1 MSPRRLLIEHFF
13 AGMFRSEMLS
23 EAGIENYR
31 TWLISAAA
39 ALFAFH
45 TQFARL
51 RARNFGQ
58 PSDELFVTAAS
69 FVTVLLLVSFE
80 WQSLFPGARDW
91 QVLSPLP
98 VRKSDIFVARLTALG
113 MFLGIAMIAANL
125 VPSGLYLSWRHWVA
139 AIGAGLHAVLLAMA
153 LQGPCL
159 LVLPRVFGFVVQAL
173 LLAVSIVSLPLLL
186 HVPGLRA
193 LDRLE
198 WLPPMWWVGVCDA
211 RYARLA
217 DRAWIGLGICFVVA
231 MVSCAVLYRR
241 FGEFASPP
249 LALSAWRS
257 PLTALNRLSDRGVL
271 AFVALTLARAP
282 QHRLL
287 LIGIA
292 LFGAAF
298 TFEGFVVA
306 LLKSGRNLSA
316 IARAFPL
323 LLGMSLTAA
332 LTMCFRLPAEWRAH
346 WVFRVTEDP
355 LERPGQLS
363 ATVAALYFFGAMPAL
378 VIALPFQVAASG
390 PLTAAA
396 GLPIT
401 FGFLACLIELR
412 VQRWYRIPFT
422 STYAP
427 SQMPAA
433 IALVMF
439 LASFLAFGSFGG
451 MLVGVAASSVQ
462 GFAIVGGITAVT
474 WVLLRRKRLAHWGD
488 EPLEFTDDAG
498 EVLVTR
504 FAPE

>member
-1 MSPRRLLIEHFF
+1 
-13 AGMFRSEMLS
+13 MLS
-23 EAGIENYR
+23 EAGIDNYK

-58 PSDELFVTAAS
+58 PSDELFVMAAS
-69 FVTVLLLVSFE
+69 FVTILLIVSLE

-98 VRKSDIFVARLTALG
+98 LRKSDIFVARLAALG
-113 MFLGIAMIAANL
+113 MFLGIVLVTANL
-125 VPSGLYLSWRHWVA
+125 VPAGMYLSWRHWVA
-139 AIGAGLHAVLLAMA
+139 AIGAGVNAVLLAMA
-153 LQGPCL
+153 LQGLCL
-159 LVLPRVFGFVVQAL
+159 LVLPRLFGFVVQAL
-173 LLAVSIVSLPLLL
+173 LLGVSIISLPLLL
-186 HVPGLRA
+186 HVPGLRG
-193 LDRLE
+193 LDELE

-211 RYARLA
+211 RYAGLA
-217 DRAWIGLGICFVVA
+217 DRAWIGLGVCFVVA
-231 MVSCAVLYRR
+231 MVSYAVLYRR

-249 LALSAWRS
+249 HALSVRPS
-257 PLTALNRLSDRGVL
+257 PLMALNRLGDRGVL

-292 LFGAAF
+292 LFGVAF
-298 TFEGFVVA
+298 TIEGFVVA
-306 LLKSGRNLSA
+306 LIKSGSNLA
-316 IARAFPL
+316 GIARAFPL
-323 LLGMSLTAA
+323 LLGMSLTTA
-332 LTMCFRLPAEWRAH
+332 LAMCFRLPAEWRAH

-355 LERPGQLS
+355 VERPSQLS
-363 ATVAALYFFGAMPAL
+363 ATVMSLYLFGAVPAVL
-378 VIALPFQVAASG
+378 IALPFQVAASSWF
-390 PLTAAA
+390 AALA

-401 FGFLACLIELR
+401 LGFLACLIELR

-451 MLVGVAASSVQ
+451 MLVGVAVSSAPSFFV
-462 GFAIVGGITAVT
+462 VGGIS
-474 WVLLRRKRLAHWGD
+474 LLAWFVMRKKRLAHWGD

-498 EVLVTR
+498 EVLVTG